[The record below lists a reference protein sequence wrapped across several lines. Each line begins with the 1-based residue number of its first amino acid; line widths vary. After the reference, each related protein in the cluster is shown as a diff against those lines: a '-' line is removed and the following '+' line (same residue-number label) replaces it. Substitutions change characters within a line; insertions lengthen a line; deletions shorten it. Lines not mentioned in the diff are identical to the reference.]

1 MSTVFER
8 VRQILVDLLG
18 VSDAQVLPTTSF
30 KDLSVDSL
38 DLVEIVIRIEDEF
51 AGEYESGGKK
61 FEITDEEAKNIKTIG
76 DVVDYLKSAGIE
88 DQGALR

>member
-1 MSTVFER
+1 MSTVFDR

-18 VSDAQVLPTTSF
+18 VNETQIVPATSF
-30 KDLSVDSL
+30 TELSVDSL

-61 FEITDEEAKNIKTIG
+61 FEISDEQAKNIATVN
-76 DVVDYLKSAGIE
+76 DAVAYLKSMGLE
-88 DQGALR
+88 DR